1 MVQYPIH
8 KVDDVGSL
16 KDIEPEGEAP
26 AWKKAT
32 NKRKDS
38 AKKERRSKAEEFEEV
53 VKNCN
58 LQGAAPYWMSYH
70 GTLQLEKRLRNVP

>member
-1 MVQYPIH
+1 MWFQYPIH

-32 NKRKDS
+32 SNKRKTGQEGTP
-38 AKKERRSKAEEFEEV
+38 K
-53 VKNCN
+53 
-58 LQGAAPYWMSYH
+58 QGR
-70 GTLQLEKRLRNVP
+70 GV

>member
-1 MVQYPIH
+1 MWFQYPIH

-53 VKNCN
+53 VK
-58 LQGAAPYWMSYH
+58 LQFWGAAYRTDVISWYS
-70 GTLQLEKRLRNVP
+70 QLEKRLRNVP